1 MGNPVCIVCGRPIRQ
16 KATGRPRKYCSAA
29 CRQKDYRERQK
40 WLESGSEG
48 PKRWRKG
55 WLFSGCYEVSDDT
68 SE

>member
-16 KATGRPRKYCSAA
+16 KATGRPKKFCSAA

-40 WLESGSEG
+40 WRESGGEG

-55 WLFSGCYEVSDDT
+55 WLFSEYYEVRN
-68 SE
+68 E

>member
-16 KATGRPRKYCSAA
+16 NAKGRPKKFCSAA

-40 WLESGSEG
+40 WRDAGGEG

-55 WLFSGCYEVSDDT
+55 WLFSGCYEVRN
-68 SE
+68 E